1 MAIWKYDG
9 NGNLD
14 STFGNNGIVV
24 HHNAAGGDSA
34 DSGSAIVWDGAEHIY
49 VTGYSYNAASN
60 QDMVIWKYKIDGSLD
75 TTFGSGGIVV
85 HNSAAGGNYHDEGKA
100 IVYDDATGHIY
111 VTGSSW
117 GNSPTNLDMVIWKYD
132 SDGNLDST
140 FNSDGIVAHHNA
152 ADGEYKDYG
161 YGIVLDS
168 SGNIYVTGSS
178 NGSDAGET
186 TYLDMTIWKYSSTGI
201 LDNTFGNGGIVVHR
215 NAAGGTVDDEGK
227 SIVLDSDGNI
237 YVTGHSGNGHD
248 NDMVIWKYSSTG
260 ILDVTFDDD
269 GIVVHDG
276 AAGGDLFDYGYA
288 IVLDSTE
295 NIYVTGTSRQASV
308 NFDMVIWKYN
318 STGSLDNTFDSDGIV
333 VHNGAA
339 GGNGYDYG
347 NAVVLDSTDNIYVT
361 GFSTN
366 AAGNWDM
373 VIWKYK

>member
-1 MAIWKYDG
+1 M
-9 NGNLD
+9 LR
-14 STFGNNGIVV
+14 
-24 HHNAAGGDSA
+24 
-34 DSGSAIVWDGAEHIY
+34 
-49 VTGYSYNAASN
+49 
-60 QDMVIWKYKIDGSLD
+60 
-75 TTFGSGGIVV
+75 
-85 HNSAAGGNYHDEGKA
+85 
-100 IVYDDATGHIY
+100 DATGHIY

-201 LDNTFGNGGIVVHR
+201 LDNTFGSGGIVVHR
-215 NAAGGTVDDEGK
+215 SAAGGNVDDEGK

-237 YVTGHSGNGHD
+237 YVTGHSGNGH
-248 NDMVIWKYSSTG
+248 
-260 ILDVTFDDD
+260 
-269 GIVVHDG
+269 
-276 AAGGDLFDYGYA
+276 
-288 IVLDSTE
+288 
-295 NIYVTGTSRQASV
+295 
-308 NFDMVIWKYN
+308 DMVIWKYN

-339 GGNGYDYG
+339 GENGYDYG
-347 NAVVLDSTDNIYVT
+347 YAVVLDSTDNVYVT
-361 GFSTN
+361 GLSTN